1 MGDGYRQHKQTFEVR
16 ISSKHLFIHYCTEVG
31 IHCREEFLEKKK
43 LEPLSKS
50 ARYPRG
56 RWRYSWSVYKF

>member
-43 LEPLSKS
+43 KFRTSIKKRPVS
-50 ARYPRG
+50 
-56 RWRYSWSVYKF
+56 SWSLEILVECL